1 MTGELVTFA
10 VVVVAALLGAATALG
25 LARRGRRQANARFE
39 SLLAEVDQDLR
50 MMSERLQQVVA
61 RADRARAASG
71 GELGVLLDFEE
82 LLDRLVS
89 EAAAHPGA
97 DAVAVRVDGPDGA
110 PVVSSFGAEDGD
122 ALLGAAL
129 GPPDGRPFRALTINW
144 TQGPAPDGEASE
156 YQSAVVVPL
165 AEEGVQTGVV
175 VAYGRDAGAFRAEH
189 VHALQALA
197 DEAATGLAGARR
209 FAAAGHGLGVDTAT
223 GVANRTGYA
232 AELEREVARARRT
245 GRPLSVLL
253 LQLGAGSGSGNRAL
267 PEVAEMLSRL
277 TRATDSLC
285 RPQEHELAVLLP
297 GTRGTGARRVLARVR
312 DEASSALASAGP
324 LTFSAGLVEWRP
336 DETSDALAERVAT
349 AVKTVETLPGRE
361 DAREDGV
368 VSEAREVEANG
379 APQLSFAESLAAAV
393 ERARSASSALTVL
406 VVDLEAPAL
415 DRVPASAAERV
426 RDDLRARLAEIVAGS
441 GTSGSLGPLRFAAV
455 LDATATDA
463 ETAVAA
469 LRESL
474 RSNRP
479 ALVENASVAAGVTEL
494 VASDDPG
501 TVLARAERAVEQAKL
516 GGDGTVVVATVNGA
530 GGDA

>member
-1 MTGELVTFA
+1 MHWISRYTAGANLSMDLEAVEAFTDEPDLAIERLVEVIPSTFRTDWAMAVGPGEE
-10 VVVVAALLGAATALG
+10 GAAFMFGSSAAPRIVPDCDGWLKV
-25 LARRGRRQANARFE
+25 E
-39 SLLAEVDQDLR
+39 SA
-50 MMSERLQQVVA
+50 
-61 RADRARAASG
+61 
-71 GELGVLLDFEE
+71 
-82 LLDRLVS
+82 
-89 EAAAHPGA
+89 
-97 DAVAVRVDGPDGA
+97 
-110 PVVSSFGAEDGD
+110 
-122 ALLGAAL
+122 
-129 GPPDGRPFRALTINW
+129 
-144 TQGPAPDGEASE
+144 
-156 YQSAVVVPL
+156 
-165 AEEGVQTGVV
+165 
-175 VAYGRDAGAFRAEH
+175 
-189 VHALQALA
+189 
-197 DEAATGLAGARR
+197 
-209 FAAAGHGLGVDTAT
+209 
-223 GVANRTGYA
+223 
-232 AELEREVARARRT
+232 
-245 GRPLSVLL
+245 
-253 LQLGAGSGSGNRAL
+253 RAL

-297 GTRGTGARRVLARVR
+297 GTRGTGARRFLARVR

-361 DAREDGV
+361 DTREDDV
-368 VSEAREVEANG
+368 ASEVREVEANG

-501 TVLARAERAVEQAKL
+501 TVLARADRAVEQTKL

>member
-1 MTGELVTFA
+1 VTLA
-10 VVVVAALLGAATALG
+10 VAVVAATLGAAVALW
-25 LARRGRRQANARFE
+25 LTRRARRRADARFE
-39 SLLAEVDQDLR
+39 RLLADVDRDLR
-50 MMSERLQQVVA
+50 AMSGRLQDVVA
-61 RADRARAASG
+61 RAESARAASG
-71 GELGVLLDFEE
+71 GELGVLLSLED

-89 EAAAHPGA
+89 EAAARTGA
-97 DAVAVRVDGPDGA
+97 DAVAVRVEGPDGT
-110 PVVSSFGAEDGD
+110 PIVSSFGAEDGD

-165 AEEGVQTGVV
+165 AEDGLQTGVV

-197 DEAATGLAGARR
+197 EEAATGLAGARR
-209 FAAAGHGLGVDTAT
+209 FAAAGGRLGVDAAT

-285 RPQEHELAVLLP
+285 RPQDHELAVLLP
-297 GTRGTGARRVLARVR
+297 GTRGTGARRFLARVR
-312 DEASSALASAGP
+312 DEASSALASVGP

-349 AVKTVETLPGRE
+349 AVKTVETLPGLEVAGE
-361 DAREDGV
+361 DDAVG
-368 VSEAREVEANG
+368 EAREVEANG
-379 APQLSFAESLAAAV
+379 APRVSFAESLADAV
-393 ERARSASSALTVL
+393 DRARRESSALTVL

-426 RDDLRARLAEIVAGS
+426 RDDLGARLAEIVAGS

-474 RSNRP
+474 RSTRS
-479 ALVENASVAAGVTEL
+479 ALVEKASVAAGVTEL
-494 VASDDPG
+494 VPSDDPG

-516 GGDGTVVVATVNGA
+516 GGDGTVVVATANGA